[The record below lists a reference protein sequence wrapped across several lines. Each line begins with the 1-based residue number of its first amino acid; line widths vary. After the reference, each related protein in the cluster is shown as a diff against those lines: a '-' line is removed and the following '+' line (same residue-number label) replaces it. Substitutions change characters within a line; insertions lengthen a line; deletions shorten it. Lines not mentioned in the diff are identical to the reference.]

1 MMKTMST
8 YLLSLFFTFLFLFA
22 SAYGRSLQK
31 TNRTGHDKVLDLQR
45 SFFPYDINATKGV
58 SLASDSSYNGLTNYN
73 DVLGMVLITNSYP
86 WLMEYNQDPCVT
98 PRWTWIVCNS
108 DARPRVIALRL
119 SARLLFAPIPDFSI
133 MNALQ
138 RIDLSLNLIDGP
150 IPSFLGTFPDLH
162 ELNLEYNGFS
172 GQVPNSLACN
182 KNLNL
187 RLTGNGNL
195 YTSGSCPTSNNSPSP
210 PSNTRNSGGNAGSSS
225 ENKSNAGAI
234 AGGTIGALAFI
245 GICAGIF
252 AIYHHRARTAAAI
265 AEAASTGPDIAK
277 DNVAIEQTPV
287 DTRPNN
293 TNAI

>member
-1 MMKTMST
+1 MAK
-8 YLLSLFFTFLFLFA
+8 
-22 SAYGRSLQK
+22 
-31 TNRTGHDKVLDLQR
+31 
-45 SFFPYDINATKGV
+45 
-58 SLASDSSYNGLTNYN
+58 
-73 DVLGMVLITNSYP
+73 
-86 WLMEYNQDPCVT
+86 
-98 PRWTWIVCNS
+98 
-108 DARPRVIALRL
+108 L
-119 SARLLFAPIPDFSI
+119 SARYLVAPIPDFSI

-138 RIDLSLNLIDGP
+138 KIDLSWNMINGQ

-172 GQVPNSLACN
+172 GQVPNTLACN

-195 YTSGSCPTSNNSPSP
+195 YTSGSCSNNNPSP
-210 PSNTRNSGGNAGSSS
+210 PPNTRHIGSSS

-245 GICAGIF
+245 GICVGIF

-277 DNVAIEQTPV
+277 GNSSVEQAPMDTRSKGNSSVEQTPM
-287 DTRPNN
+287 DTRSNK

>member
-1 MMKTMST
+1 MKKTMPT
-8 YLLSLFFTFLFLFA
+8 YLLSLFFTFLFFSA

-31 TNRTGHDKVLDLQR
+31 TNRTGHDKVLDIQR
-45 SFFPYDINATKGV
+45 SFFPDYINATKGV

-73 DVLGMVLITNSYP
+73 DVLGMVIITNYYP
-86 WLMEYNQDPCVT
+86 LLMEYNPDPCVT

-108 DARPRVIALRL
+108 DARPRVIALKL
-119 SARLLFAPIPDFSI
+119 SARYLVAPIPDFSI

-138 RIDLSLNLIDGP
+138 KIDLSWNMIYGQ

-162 ELNLEYNGFS
+162 ELNLEYNSFS
-172 GQVPNSLACN
+172 GQVPNTLACN

-195 YTSGSCPTSNNSPSP
+195 YTSGSCPNNNPSP
-210 PSNTRNSGGNAGSSS
+210 PANTRNSGSSS
-225 ENKSNAGAI
+225 ENKSNTGAI

-245 GICAGIF
+245 GICVGIF
-252 AIYHHRARTAAAI
+252 AIYHHRAKTAAAI
-265 AEAASTGPDIAK
+265 AEVASTGPDIAK
-277 DNVAIEQTPV
+277 GNVAVEQTPV
-287 DTRPNN
+287 DTRSNN